1 MSQNMLNKFYVPAV
15 SAGLM
20 LAGFMSPASASVI
33 NFDDQGL
40 TGPSL
45 FSSAGPAQT
54 IPITVDGVT
63 ATFKGGVILTEATN
77 LPANR
82 TSIYGTASFA
92 NNLSN
97 PLTITFDKA
106 ITNFLVDVLNGNTE
120 PIDYTISDNAG
131 NSSTFNLPNNLN
143 GGKTQIGFA
152 ATGNEVTIKS
162 SIGSQFAYDF
172 FIDNIRFNEP
182 LPPSLGGEPVPEP
195 LTILGS
201 VVALGM
207 GGIFKKQHSKRL
219 QTQKV

>member
-1 MSQNMLNKFYVPAV
+1 MINKFYVPAI
-15 SAGLM
+15 SAGFI
-20 LAGFMSPASASVI
+20 LAGFINPASASVI

-45 FSSAGPAQT
+45 FSNAGPAQT

-63 ATFKGGVILTEATN
+63 ATFKGGVILQNTAN
-77 LPANR
+77 LPANQ
-82 TSIYGTASFA
+82 TSIYGTASFGS
-92 NNLSN
+92 NLSN

-152 ATGNEVTIKS
+152 ATGTEVTIKS
-162 SIGSQFAYDF
+162 AIGSSIAYDF

-182 LPPSLGGEPVPEP
+182 LPPPLGGEPVPEP
-195 LTILGS
+195 LTIVGS
-201 VVALGM
+201 LAALAF
-207 GGIFKKQHSKRL
+207 GGIFKKQQSKRL
-219 QTQKV
+219 QSQKA